1 MINFL
6 LQPSTFIS
14 LLKYTDTESVTFR
27 RLNQKQSPTNGD
39 TAEKQVN
46 YNLADQPVLP
56 GLHVLAGGSWFIQGF
71 ILTICQEQT
80 NQLAAIHT
88 GKWKTGDFC
97 YELLI
102 NFYLYVILK
111 GEALCLD

>member
-14 LLKYTDTESVTFR
+14 LRKYTDTESVTFR
-27 RLNQKQSPTNGD
+27 RMNQKQSPTNGD

-56 GLHVLAGGSWFIQGF
+56 GLYVLAGGSWFSQGF
-71 ILTICQEQT
+71 ILTICREQT

-88 GKWKTGDFC
+88 EKGKTDDFC
-97 YELLI
+97 CELLI

-111 GEALCLD
+111 REALCLD